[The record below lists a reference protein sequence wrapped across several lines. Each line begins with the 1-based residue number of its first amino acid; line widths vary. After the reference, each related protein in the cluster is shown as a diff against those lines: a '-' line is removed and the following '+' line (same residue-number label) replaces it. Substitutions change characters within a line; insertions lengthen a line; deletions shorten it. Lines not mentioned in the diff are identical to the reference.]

1 MQLEIRFYFFNPDC
15 GQILEEVPRGDV
27 GRPPNKVVKNI
38 RSVSLLEQTFVLQ
51 TLEEYVRL
59 LYWALPLRQRARERN

>member
-1 MQLEIRFYFFNPDC
+1 MQLEIRIYFFNPDC

-51 TLEEYVRL
+51 TLEQYVRL
-59 LYWALPLRQRARERN
+59 LYWALPLRQ